1 MTDAL
6 TLNTQTETCPVCK
19 GTGLVREDVPV
30 GHPNFGKLFPC
41 VCQQASYR
49 SREVARLRTLGNLEA
64 YAHKTFATFEIDYTI
79 LEPSEA
85 HLRQI
90 FRDLS
95 EARRQS
101 LNEAQRRAAKTAA
114 EIALRYAEAPD
125 GWLLF
130 EGGYGTGKTHLAAAI
145 ANAVIER
152 GAPVLFITAPDLL
165 DHLRGAFGPNSE
177 NAYDELF
184 ERIRKAPLLV
194 VDDLGAESPTAWAV
208 EKLYQLFN
216 DRHRYRLPTVVT
228 TNRDPA
234 QIEPRIRSRLLDQDL
249 TRSVRLVLPD
259 RRSPIMTWA
268 EADLSDLSRYRDM
281 TFETFDLREGENL
294 PEEALRRLQ
303 QTAQTAYAYAESP
316 QGWLVLTGRPGCGKT
331 HLAAAIAHVLNAH
344 APRALF
350 VTAADLINHLRATFY
365 PSATV
370 SYDRR
375 LHELKNAP
383 VLILDDL
390 TIEERNMSA
399 WARDK
404 LYEILLYRF
413 DYNLPT
419 VITSL
424 QPLEEMDARLRSR
437 LSNRTRCTVEPIIV
451 PSYQGRSQVR
461 RAPAPRSRR

>member
-6 TLNTQTETCPVCK
+6 TLNAQTETCPICK

-30 GHPNFGKLFPC
+30 GHPDFGKLFPC

-64 YAHKTFATFEIDYTI
+64 YAHKTFTTFEIDYTI

-101 LNEAQRRAAKTAA
+101 LSEAQRRAAKTAA

-177 NAYDELF
+177 SAYDELF
-184 ERIRKAPLLV
+184 ERIRRAPLLV
-194 VDDLGAESPTAWAV
+194 LDDLGAESPTAWAV

-249 TRSVRLVLPD
+249 TRSVRLALPD
-259 RRSPIMTWA
+259 RRSPILTWA

-316 QGWLVLTGRPGCGKT
+316 QGWLVLIGRPGCGKT

-344 APRALF
+344 VPRALF

-375 LHELKNAP
+375 LYELKNAP

-399 WARDK
+399 WVRDK

>member
-6 TLNTQTETCPVCK
+6 TLNAQTETCPICR

-64 YAHKTFATFEIDYTI
+64 YAHKTFATFEIDFTI

-85 HLRQI
+85 RLRQI

-95 EARRQS
+95 ESRRQS
-101 LNEAQRRAAKTAA
+101 LSEAQRRAAKTAA
-114 EIALRYAEAPD
+114 EIALRYAEAPE

-165 DHLRGAFGPNSE
+165 DHLRSAFGPSSE

-184 ERIRKAPLLV
+184 ERIRRAPLLV

-216 DRHRYRLPTVVT
+216 DRHRYRLPTVIT

-249 TRSVRLVLPD
+249 TRSVRLALPD

-268 EADLSDLSRYRDM
+268 EADLSDLSRYRGM
-281 TFETFDLREGENL
+281 TFESFELREGEGL
-294 PEEALRRLQ
+294 SEESLRRLQ
-303 QTAQTAYAYAESP
+303 QTVQTARSFAEHP

-344 APRALF
+344 EPQALF

-365 PSATV
+365 PSATI

-375 LHELKNAP
+375 LHELKNAT

-390 TIEERNMSA
+390 SIEERNMSA

-413 DYNLPT
+413 DYALPT

-424 QPLEEMDARLRSR
+424 QPLEEMDVRLRSR
-437 LSNRTRCTVEPIIV
+437 LSNRSRCIVEPIIV
-451 PSYQGRSQVR
+451 PSYQGRSQTR
-461 RAPAPRSRR
+461 RASAPRSRR

>member
-1 MTDAL
+1 MTDSL
-6 TLNTQTETCPVCK
+6 TLKTQTETCPICK

-41 VCQQASYR
+41 VCQKDSFR
-49 SREVARLRTLGNLEA
+49 SREIARLRTLGNLEA
-64 YAHKTFATFEIDYTI
+64 YAHKTFATFEIDFTL
-79 LEPSEA
+79 LEPHEA
-85 HLRQI
+85 HLRRL

-101 LNEAQRRAAKTAA
+101 LNEAQRRATKAAA
-114 EIALRYAEAPD
+114 EIALSYATAPD

-152 GAPVLFITAPDLL
+152 GEPVLFITAPDLL

-184 ERIRKAPLLV
+184 ERIRKAPLIV

-234 QIEPRIRSRLLDQDL
+234 QIEPRIRSRLLDQEL
-249 TRSVRLVLPD
+249 TRSVRLILPD
-259 RRSPIMTWA
+259 RRSPILTWA

-281 TFETFDLREGENL
+281 TFESFDLRQGENL
-294 PEEALRRLQ
+294 PEESLRRLQ
-303 QTAQTAYAYAESP
+303 QTVQTARAFAESP

-331 HLAAAIAHVLNAH
+331 HLAAAIAHVLNAQ
-344 APRALF
+344 APVALF
-350 VTAADLINHLRATFY
+350 VTAADLISHLRATFY
-365 PSATV
+365 PSATI

-413 DYNLPT
+413 DYALPT

-437 LSNRTRCTVEPIIV
+437 LSNRSRCLVEAIIV
-451 PSYQGRSQVR
+451 PSYQGNSRPR
-461 RAPAPRSRR
+461 RAAPPRPRR

>member
-6 TLNTQTETCPVCK
+6 TLNTQTETCPICK
-19 GTGLVREDVPV
+19 GIGLVREDVPV
-30 GHPNFGKLFPC
+30 GHPNFGKFFPC

-49 SREVARLRTLGNLEA
+49 AREIGRLRTLGNLEA
-64 YAHKTFATFEIDYTI
+64 YTDKTFATFEIDHTL

-85 HLRQI
+85 HLRAI

-95 EARRQS
+95 EGRRAS
-101 LNEAQRRAAKTAA
+101 LNEAQRRAIKTAA
-114 EIALRYAEAPD
+114 EVALHYSERPE

-130 EGGYGTGKTHLAAAI
+130 EGSYGTGKTHLAAAI

-152 GAPVLFITAPDLL
+152 GEPVLFITAPDLL
-165 DHLRGAFGPNSE
+165 DHLRATFGPSSE

-184 ERIRKAPLLV
+184 ERIRRAPLLV
-194 VDDLGAESPTAWAV
+194 VDDLGAESSTAWAV

-216 DRHRYRLPTVVT
+216 DRHRYRLPTVIT

-234 QIEPRIRSRLLDQDL
+234 QIEPRIRSRLLDQGL
-249 TRSVRLVLPD
+249 TRSVRLALPD
-259 RRSPIMTWA
+259 RRSPVMTWA
-268 EADLSDLSRYRDM
+268 EADLSDLSRYHEM
-281 TFETFDLREGENL
+281 TFETFELRQGEGL
-294 PEEALRRLQ
+294 SEESLRRLQ
-303 QTAQTAYAYAESP
+303 QTVQTAHAFAENP
-316 QGWLVLTGRPGCGKT
+316 QGWLALTGRPGSGKT
-331 HLAAAIAHVLNAH
+331 HLAAAIAHVLNRH
-344 APRALF
+344 MPVALF
-350 VTAADLINHLRATFY
+350 VTAADLISHLRATFY

-375 LHELKNAP
+375 LHELKNAT

-419 VITSL
+419 VITSS

-437 LSNRTRCTVEPIIV
+437 LSNRSRCVVEAIIV
-451 PSYQGRSQVR
+451 PSYPGSNRTR
-461 RAPAPRSRR
+461 RAALPRPRR